1 MDQAKIGRFISD
13 MRKKQGLTQKQLA
26 DQLNVTD
33 KTVSKW
39 ETGYRL
45 PDASLL
51 LELSSALEVDIN
63 ELLAGEEFLPKELP
77 PEEYAKKS
85 ESNLVGLVSELNE
98 MDKRSRSGSIGTIA
112 GISLSGLALLILF
125 AASLRAGSMV
135 DMIDLP
141 TLFYLLG
148 LKLAV
153 MSISGWFHDYMNA
166 WKMCLPGKRL
176 SKEEMELAV
185 QAVRYAGALTLTLG
199 CLIALLGAFSLL
211 NYMDDFSLVWRSFAQ
226 IILALLYT
234 AIIKTI
240 YVILAFRIKR
250 MIRNA

>member
-1 MDQAKIGRFISD
+1 MDQAKIGKFISD

-39 ETGYRL
+39 ENGYRL
-45 PDASLL
+45 PDALLL
-51 LELSSALEVDIN
+51 LELGSALEVDIN

-77 PEEYAKKS
+77 PEEYAKKT
-85 ESNLVGLVSELNE
+85 ESNIVGLVSELNE
-98 MDKRSRSGSIGTIA
+98 MDKRSRSRSIGTIT

-125 AASLRAGSMV
+125 AASMREGSMV

-148 LKLAV
+148 LKLAIISV
-153 MSISGWFHDYMNA
+153 SGWFHDYRNA

-185 QAVRYAGALTLTLG
+185 QAVRYAGALTLKLG

-234 AIIKTI
+234 AIIKTV
-240 YVILAFRIKR
+240 YVILAFRINR
-250 MIRNA
+250 MLRNA

>member
-1 MDQAKIGRFISD
+1 MMDQAKIGKFISD

-26 DQLNVTD
+26 EQLNVTD

-51 LELSSALEVDIN
+51 LELSSLLKADIN
-63 ELLAGEEFLPKELP
+63 ELLAGEEFLQKELP

-85 ESNLVGLVSELNE
+85 G
-98 MDKRSRSGSIGTIA
+98 IA
-112 GISLSGLALLILF
+112 LSGLALLILF
-125 AASLRAGSMV
+125 AASLRTGSMV

-185 QAVRYAGALTLTLG
+185 QAVRYASALTLTLG
-199 CLIALLGAFSLL
+199 CLIALLGTFSLL
-211 NYMDDFSLVWRSFAQ
+211 NYMDDLSLVWSSFAQ

-234 AIIKTI
+234 AIIKTV

-250 MIRNA
+250 MLRNA

>member
-1 MDQAKIGRFISD
+1 MDQAKIGKFISD
-13 MRKKQGLTQKQLA
+13 RRKKQGLTQKQLA

-39 ETGYRL
+39 ENGYRL

-51 LELSSALEVDIN
+51 LELGSALEVDIN

-77 PEEYAKKS
+77 PEEYAKKT
-85 ESNLVGLVSELNE
+85 ESNIVGLVSELNE
-98 MDKRSRSGSIGTIA
+98 MDKRSRSRSIGTIT

-125 AASLRAGSMV
+125 AASMREGSMV

-148 LKLAV
+148 LKLAIISV
-153 MSISGWFHDYMNA
+153 SGWFHDYRKA

-176 SKEEMELAV
+176 SKEELDLAV
-185 QAVRYAGALTLTLG
+185 QAVRYASALTLTLG

-234 AIIKTI
+234 AIIKTV
-240 YVILAFRIKR
+240 YVILAFRINR
-250 MIRNA
+250 MLRNA